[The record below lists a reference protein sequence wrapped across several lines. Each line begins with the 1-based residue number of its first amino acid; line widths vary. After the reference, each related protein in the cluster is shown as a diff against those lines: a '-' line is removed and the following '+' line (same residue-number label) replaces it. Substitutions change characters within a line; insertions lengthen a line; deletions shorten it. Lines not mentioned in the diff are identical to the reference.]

1 MKRKK
6 KKLDLEDIKKM
17 HDKAFNYS
25 QETRQ
30 RASDD
35 MVFATVTQWDD
46 GVLQDSQLAYRGE
59 FNILK
64 KATRKIMA
72 DFYANPIQVDFMP
85 KDETRT
91 DAADLIDGMYRADDN
106 NNTAVEAYR
115 NGKMEMLVC
124 GFGAW
129 ERYTEYVSNRSGN
142 ENQVIKARPIYEAAN
157 CVFWDP
163 NARYSDK
170 SDAKYVSILTRYTE
184 DGYKDLVYDLTGEE
198 IDQINTD
205 SFASPEHSYA
215 FPWLMQGDSK
225 QIYVTNFYY
234 KSKVKEKILTL
245 SDPFTSTIDVK
256 ESELDQVIDELI
268 DAGYA
273 IESEREIEL
282 TKVTKYIASGQKIL
296 SHTDIPGEHIPIIP
310 LYADHAF
317 VEGNE
322 HYEGIVRLAKDP
334 QRLRNFQLSY
344 LADIVSRSPRTKPIF
359 SPEQI
364 QGFEHMYNETGAD
377 NNYPYLYQNL
387 KAADGRDLPIGPVGV
402 MPEQPIPQALIASI
416 ELSRQAVE
424 DVANAGMPEKVAE
437 PDLSGKAVLA
447 LQARVDQQSM
457 EYNESYKHGKRRDAE
472 IYASMASEVYDVPR
486 TVTLESPD
494 GQRRQ
499 AKIMESVVDKETG
512 DIVTLNDLNN
522 AEFEVFAKIGPAYQ
536 TMKQQTIDQMTML
549 VSQMDPQDPVR
560 KALQLKIV
568 QMMDGVEHE
577 DIREYANKQLVLAG
591 IRKPQ
596 TPEEQQMLEQAQQAA
611 NKPDAGLL
619 LAQAEIMK
627 GQADLAEAQRK
638 AIQMKLDY
646 DNEMQK
652 RRIDTF
658 EAQTDRMDM
667 MVKAQKIKADVQN
680 KDAASLG
687 NQIDNAIKL
696 SQLQAA
702 QAFKLTSESSDELF
716 DILTA
721 STSSGGNTQGSGNS
735 QGVPAPIPG

>member
-1 MKRKK
+1 MIKK

-17 HDKAFNYS
+17 HDKAFSYS

-46 GVLQDSQLAYRGE
+46 GILQDSQLAYRGE

-72 DFYANPIQVDFMP
+72 DFYANPIQIDFEP
-85 KDETRT
+85 KDETRD
-91 DAADLIDGMYRADDN
+91 DAAELIDGMYRADDN

-115 NGKMEMLVC
+115 NAKMEMLVC
-124 GFGAW
+124 GFGCW
-129 ERYTEYVSNRSGN
+129 ERYTEYVSSRNGDER
-142 ENQVIKARPIYEAAN
+142 QVIKARPIYEAAN

-163 NARYSDK
+163 NAKYSDK

-198 IDQINTD
+198 LETIYDD
-205 SFASPEHSYA
+205 SFSSPEHSYA
-215 FPWLMQGDSK
+215 FPWISSDSK
-225 QIYVTNFYY
+225 NIYVTNFYY
-234 KSKVKEKILTL
+234 KSKIKDKVITF
-245 SDPFTSTIDVK
+245 SDPFNQSIQVL
-256 ESELDQVIDELI
+256 ESELENIMDELI
-268 DAGYA
+268 DTGYQ
-273 IESEREIEL
+273 IQSEKEIERVQIL
-282 TKVTKYIASGQKIL
+282 KYIASGNEIL
-296 SHTDIPGEHIPIIP
+296 SKTEIPGEHIPVIP

-317 VEGNE
+317 IEGNE

-359 SPEQI
+359 SPEQL
-364 QGFEHMYNETGAD
+364 QGFEFMYNETGSD
-377 NNYPYLYQNL
+377 NNYPFLYQNL
-387 KAADGRDLPIGPVGV
+387 KAPDGRDLPVGPVGV

-424 DVANAGMPEKVAE
+424 DVANPGIPKEVAE

-472 IYASMASEVYDVPR
+472 IYASMASYVYDVPR
-486 TVTLESPD
+486 TVMIEAPD
-494 GQRRQ
+494 GQRRKM
-499 AKIMESVVDKETG
+499 KIMESVIDRQTG
-512 DIVTLNDLNN
+512 NIVTLHDLNN

-536 TMKQQTIDQMTML
+536 TQKQQTIDQMTML
-549 VSQMDPQDPVR
+549 IAQIDQQDPIR
-560 KALQLKIV
+560 KALQLKII
-568 QMMDGVEHE
+568 QMMDGVEHD
-577 DIREYANKQLVLAG
+577 DIREFANKQLVLSG

-596 TPEEQQMLEQAQQAA
+596 TPEEQQMLEQAQQAS
-611 NKPDAGLL
+611 NKPDPSLL
-619 LAQAEIMK
+619 LAQAEMLK
-627 GQADLAEAQRK
+627 GQAALAREQRE
-638 AIQMKLDY
+638 AIQMKLNY

-667 MVKAQKIKADVQN
+667 MVNAEKIKADVGS
-680 KDAASLG
+680 KETVSLG

-702 QAFKLTSESSDELF
+702 QAFKLTNASSDELF

-721 STSSGGNTQGSGNS
+721 SGGNNTISGVGNS
-735 QGVPAPIPG
+735 AGVPAP